1 MFCANM
7 IRMVLVLM
15 KQILIPVRP
24 LQKTFLIAKF
34 GKSGIKK
41 MKRGLRNGQSVVPE
55 LVLDIILEIREMEI
69 MEEAKSVVN
78 PTLMIMIISVVFTQG
93 MSVERTRQII
103 LKLEYLSQSKIMTP
117 QILFIWNLV

>member
-1 MFCANM
+1 
-7 IRMVLVLM
+7 
-15 KQILIPVRP
+15 
-24 LQKTFLIAKF
+24 
-34 GKSGIKK
+34 

-78 PTLMIMIISVVFTQG
+78 PTVMIMIISVVFTQG

-103 LKLEYLSQSKIMTP
+103 LKIEYLSQSKIMTP
-117 QILFIWNLV
+117 QILFIWNHV